1 MQCISRTSGCNAY
14 GLRPGSTGVSLRAK
28 ISASN
33 QETMLFSIGLLPA
46 LLALTDDDS
55 IWFGVRKFKPIIQR
69 GGVPKVEGRSG
80 IRPLEG
86 K

>member
-1 MQCISRTSGCNAY
+1 MYLAHEWLQR
-14 GLRPGSTGVSLRAK
+14 LRPETRFKRCQSSRQNFG
-28 ISASN
+28 SN
-33 QETMLFSIGLLPA
+33 QETMLFSIGLLLA

>member
-1 MQCISRTSGCNAY
+1 
-14 GLRPGSTGVSLRAK
+14 
-28 ISASN
+28 
-33 QETMLFSIGLLPA
+33 MLFSIGLLLA